1 MNRVDWRGRTMAKRP
16 ERHLVTGLHEATEPF
31 CLAQDIELFRGSRS
45 TEHSDDGPCR
55 ITVPQ

>member
-1 MNRVDWRGRTMAKRP
+1 VDWRGRTMAKRP

-31 CLAQDIELFRGSRS
+31 CLPQDIELFRGSRS